1 MKPGKIS
8 SAGRQIAASIVEK
21 ADPRRGVCVSR
32 LQGNLMKILEQYI
45 LQRVVLMF
53 LTALLPV
60 LAIIWTTQVLQRIN
74 LVTDS
79 GQSVGSFMVLATMIL
94 PTIVATVLPFALV
107 IGITHTLTTMNNDSE
122 LAVIDAAGAPRRT
135 IQRPL
140 ILLAAG
146 LSIFSFVMMGFIE
159 PAMRVNVRTM
169 IATAYADLLSSV
181 IEEKTF
187 RQIEPG
193 LFVQISERQSGRR
206 MKGLLVADSRDPASE
221 LIYYAREGAV
231 EESGKALVMQDG
243 EVQRKAPNGDVTVIR
258 FDRYAFDLSD
268 LSEERGQ
275 ARFGAKDRDLFY
287 LMDPDPLDER
297 YINDPNDFGAELH
310 RRISASFFPLVFAVI
325 SLMLCGDAR
334 SHREARLHPMAS
346 ALLMTLTIFWA
357 SNYVTSL
364 AETSPA
370 YIPLQ
375 YIVPLASGAAAAF
388 LLATNRKPRLPKSVS
403 AVFHALMAATEKRL
417 GTGTGTGG
425 AA

>member
-1 MKPGKIS
+1 M
-8 SAGRQIAASIVEK
+8 
-21 ADPRRGVCVSR
+21 
-32 LQGNLMKILEQYI
+32 L
-45 LQRVVLMF
+45 
-53 LTALLPV
+53 
-60 LAIIWTTQVLQRIN
+60 
-74 LVTDS
+74 
-79 GQSVGSFMVLATMIL
+79 LATMIL
-94 PTIVATVLPFALV
+94 PTIIATVLPFALV

-140 ILLAAG
+140 LMLAGG
-146 LSIFSFVMMGFIE
+146 LSIFSLVMLGFVE
-159 PAMRVNVRTM
+159 PAMRVNVRSM

-193 LFVQISERQSGRR
+193 LYVQISERQAGRQ

-231 EESGKALVMQDG
+231 EETGKALVMQDG

-275 ARFGAKDRDLFY
+275 ARFGAKDRDLSY

-297 YINDPNDFGAELH
+297 YVSNPNDFTAELH
-310 RRISASFFPLVFAVI
+310 RRISAAFFPLVFALI
-325 SLMLCGDAR
+325 SLMICGDAR

-346 ALLMTLTIFWA
+346 ALLMSLTIFWA

-364 AETSPA
+364 VETSA
-370 YIPLQ
+370 AFVPLQ
-375 YIVPLASGAAAAF
+375 YLVPLGSGAVAAF
-388 LLATNRKPRLPKSVS
+388 MLATNRSPRLPRAISTLVS
-403 AVFHALMAATEKRL
+403 KAITLTQKRL
-417 GTGTGTGG
+417 GASTGG